1 MNQYVISCLEAH
13 QNFVF
18 EAGPGSGKTT
28 TLIDSL
34 DHILADS
41 NSFFNRSTQQ
51 IACIT
56 YTNVAA
62 NEISE
67 RLGEASEFVTVS
79 TIHSFLWSIIRE
91 YQLELRSLLHEMN
104 QERAFGKK
112 LYVNKLNLDGMEI
125 QYVDKYADLS
135 KGEITHD
142 AVLALAHRAFQTYPT
157 LRHFIK
163 SRFPVLFLD
172 EYQDTHKTVIEIIK
186 SLAVESTTSSIRPTQ
201 ILVGLFGDSM
211 QSIYNSGVGSVDPT
225 QFNAVSITEA
235 SNFRSSAPIV
245 DLINKVR
252 LCGTSEFGA
261 PEVYQT
267 PKGTNLPAN
276 SHCLLFYTDN
286 EDQLSEQTIITIRD
300 RLGWR
305 DTETKI
311 LELTHSAIART
322 SGWENLQKTYQKNRG
337 STASENLRAGD
348 DIYSSTFSFLTRL
361 YKSHSLRNGF
371 ESLQILRF
379 DSPGYSQE
387 RTIVR
392 NSEDLPRLS
401 RLLDNFVKL
410 CESTTASRCS
420 IRNVLEFAWSN
431 GLCRKTH
438 QIELFEDIDTI
449 DDAEL
454 KDKRV
459 TFLQSLHEISFF
471 ELVRFFDYLDT
482 YTPYS
487 TQHGTK
493 GAEFR
498 NVIVILDDSAWNQY
512 KWSSI
517 FGVPDNN
524 DKRRQRSLKLF
535 YVAISRAR
543 DNLIVIYK
551 QPPSSFIA
559 GARELFG
566 TDNVQPLTKSLDSFG

>member
-1 MNQYVISCLEAH
+1 MNQKVISCLNDH
-13 QNFVF
+13 QNFIF

-28 TLIDSL
+28 TLINSL
-34 DHILADS
+34 RHILA
-41 NSFFNRSTQQ
+41 NSKAFFNRSTQQ

-56 YTNVAA
+56 FTNVAA

-91 YQLELRSLLHEMN
+91 YQVELRSLLHEMN
-104 QERAFGKK
+104 QEQAFGKRQ
-112 LYVNKLNLDGMEI
+112 YVSKLNLDGVEI

-142 AVLALAHRAFQTYPT
+142 AVLTLACKAFQTYPA
-157 LRHFIK
+157 LRYFTK
-163 SRFPVLFLD
+163 SRFPILFLD
-172 EYQDTHKTVIEIIK
+172 EYQDTHETVIEIIK
-186 SLAVESTTSSIRPTQ
+186 SLAMDSKTSLIRPTQ
-201 ILVGLFGDSM
+201 MLVGLFGDSM
-211 QSIYNSGVGSVDPT
+211 QSIYNSGVGSVDPV

-235 SNFRSSAPIV
+235 SNFRSSAAIV

-252 LCGTSEFGA
+252 LRGTQGFGA
-261 PEVYQT
+261 PKVCQT
-267 PKGTNLPAN
+267 PKRTDLPAN
-276 SHCLLFYTDN
+276 SCCSLFYTDN
-286 EDQLSEQTIITIRD
+286 EDKLSEQTIIEIID
-300 RLGWR
+300 RLGWKQA
-305 DTETKI
+305 ETKI

-322 SGWENLQKTYQKNRG
+322 SGWDNLQKTYQKNRG
-337 STASENLRAGD
+337 STAFENLRAGD

-361 YKSHSLRNGF
+361 YKAHSLGDGF
-371 ESLQILRF
+371 QTLQILRF
-379 DSPGYSQE
+379 ASPGYSEE

-392 NSEDLPRLS
+392 NSEDIPRLS
-401 RLLDNFVKL
+401 RLLDDFVEL
-410 CESTTASRCS
+410 CEFADSSSCS

-438 QIELFEDIDTI
+438 QIASFEDINSI
-449 DDAEL
+449 DDADL

-459 TFLQSLHEISFF
+459 AFLHSLNDISLS

-493 GAEFR
+493 GAEFS

-517 FGVPDNN
+517 FGLFDDN

-535 YVAISRAR
+535 YVAVSRAR

-551 QPPSSFIA
+551 QPPVRFID
-559 GARELFG
+559 GAHELFG
-566 TDNVQPLTKSLDSFG
+566 TANVQPLTTLLDSSD

>member
-1 MNQYVISCLEAH
+1 M
-13 QNFVF
+13 
-18 EAGPGSGKTT
+18 
-28 TLIDSL
+28 
-34 DHILADS
+34 
-41 NSFFNRSTQQ
+41 
-51 IACIT
+51 
-56 YTNVAA
+56 
-62 NEISE
+62 
-67 RLGEASEFVTVS
+67 
-79 TIHSFLWSIIRE
+79 
-91 YQLELRSLLHEMN
+91 
-104 QERAFGKK
+104 
-112 LYVNKLNLDGMEI
+112 
-125 QYVDKYADLS
+125 
-135 KGEITHD
+135 
-142 AVLALAHRAFQTYPT
+142 
-157 LRHFIK
+157 
-163 SRFPVLFLD
+163 
-172 EYQDTHKTVIEIIK
+172 
-186 SLAVESTTSSIRPTQ
+186 
-201 ILVGLFGDSM
+201 
-211 QSIYNSGVGSVDPT
+211 
-225 QFNAVSITEA
+225 
-235 SNFRSSAPIV
+235 
-245 DLINKVR
+245 
-252 LCGTSEFGA
+252 
-261 PEVYQT
+261 
-267 PKGTNLPAN
+267 
-276 SHCLLFYTDN
+276 
-286 EDQLSEQTIITIRD
+286 
-300 RLGWR
+300 
-305 DTETKI
+305 
-311 LELTHSAIART
+311 
-322 SGWENLQKTYQKNRG
+322 
-337 STASENLRAGD
+337 
-348 DIYSSTFSFLTRL
+348 
-361 YKSHSLRNGF
+361 
-371 ESLQILRF
+371 
-379 DSPGYSQE
+379 
-387 RTIVR
+387 
-392 NSEDLPRLS
+392 
-401 RLLDNFVKL
+401 

-459 TFLQSLHEISFF
+459 AFLQSLHEIPFF

>member
-1 MNQYVISCLEAH
+1 MNQNVISCLEAH

-28 TLIDSL
+28 TLIKSL
-34 DHILADS
+34 QHILD
-41 NSFFNRSTQQ
+41 NSTAFFKRSTQQ

-79 TIHSFLWSIIRE
+79 TIHSFLWSIIRD
-91 YQLELRSLLHEMN
+91 YQEELHSLVYEMN
-104 QERAFGKK
+104 DERAFGKK
-112 LYVNKLNLDGMEI
+112 PYVNKLDLDGMEI

-157 LRHFIK
+157 LRHFTK

-172 EYQDTHKTVIEIIK
+172 EYQDTHKTVIEIVK
-186 SLAVESTTSSIRPTQ
+186 SLAMDSTTSSIRPTQ

-252 LCGTSEFGA
+252 LRGTSEFGA

-267 PKGTNLPAN
+267 PERTNLPAK
-276 SHCLLFYTDN
+276 SHCLFFYTAK
-286 EDQLSEQTIITIRD
+286 EDQLSEQTIIAIRD
-300 RLGWR
+300 NLGWK
-305 DTETKI
+305 DTDTKI

-322 SGWENLQKTYQKNRG
+322 SGWESLHKTYQRNRG
-337 STASENLRAGD
+337 TTASENLRAGD

-361 YKSHSLRNGF
+361 YKSHSLGDGF
-371 ESLQILRF
+371 NSLQILRF

-387 RTIVR
+387 RLIVQS
-392 NSEDLPRLS
+392 SEDLPRLS
-401 RLLDNFVKL
+401 KLLDNFVKL
-410 CESTTASRCS
+410 CESTTASTCS

-438 QIELFEDIDTI
+438 QIALFEDISTI

-459 TFLQSLHEISFF
+459 AFLQSLDEISFS
-471 ELVRFFDYLDT
+471 ELLRFFDYLDT

-493 GAEFR
+493 GAEFS

-512 KWSSI
+512 KWCSI
-517 FGVPDNN
+517 FGVPDNI
-524 DKRRQRSLKLF
+524 DKRRRRSLKLF

-551 QPPSSFIA
+551 QPPSSFLK

-566 TDNVQPLTKSLDSFG
+566 TDNVQPLTKSLVSFG

>member
-1 MNQYVISCLEAH
+1 MNQNVISCLEAH

-28 TLIDSL
+28 TLIKSL
-34 DHILADS
+34 QHILD
-41 NSFFNRSTQQ
+41 NSTAFFKRSTQQ

-91 YQLELRSLLHEMN
+91 YQEELHSLVYEMN
-104 QERAFGKK
+104 DEQAFGKK
-112 LYVNKLNLDGMEI
+112 LYVNKLDLDGMEI

-142 AVLALAHRAFQTYPT
+142 AVLTLAHRAFQTYPT
-157 LRHFIK
+157 LRHFTK

-172 EYQDTHKTVIEIIK
+172 EYQDTHKTVIEIVK
-186 SLAVESTTSSIRPTQ
+186 SLAMDSTTSSIRPTQ

-211 QSIYNSGVGSVDPT
+211 QSIYNSGVGSFDPT

-252 LCGTSEFGA
+252 LRGTSEFGA

-267 PKGTNLPAN
+267 PERTNLPTK
-276 SHCLLFYTDN
+276 SHCLFFYTAK

-300 RLGWR
+300 KLGWK
-305 DTETKI
+305 DTDTKI

-322 SGWENLQKTYQKNRG
+322 SGWESLHKTYQRNRG
-337 STASENLRAGD
+337 TTASENLRAGD

-361 YKSHSLRNGF
+361 YKSHSLGDGF
-371 ESLQILRF
+371 NSLQILRF

-387 RTIVR
+387 RIIVQS
-392 NSEDLPRLS
+392 SEDLPRLS
-401 RLLDNFVKL
+401 KLLDNFVKL
-410 CESTTASRCS
+410 CESTTASTCS

-438 QIELFEDIDTI
+438 QIALFEDISTI

-459 TFLQSLHEISFF
+459 AFLQSLDKISFS
-471 ELVRFFDYLDT
+471 ELLRFFDYLDT

-493 GAEFR
+493 GAEFS

-512 KWSSI
+512 KWRSI

-524 DKRRQRSLKLF
+524 DKRRRRSLKLF

-551 QPPSSFIA
+551 QPPSSFIK

-566 TDNVQPLTKSLDSFG
+566 TDNVQPLTKSLVSFG

>member
-1 MNQYVISCLEAH
+1 MNQNVISCLEAH

-28 TLIDSL
+28 TLIKSL
-34 DHILADS
+34 QHILD
-41 NSFFNRSTQQ
+41 NSTAFFKRSTQQ

-91 YQLELRSLLHEMN
+91 YQEELHSLVYEMN
-104 QERAFGKK
+104 DEQAFGKK
-112 LYVNKLNLDGMEI
+112 LYVNKLDLDGMEI

-142 AVLALAHRAFQTYPT
+142 AVLTLAHRAFQTYPT
-157 LRHFIK
+157 LRHFTI

-172 EYQDTHKTVIEIIK
+172 EYQDTHKTVIEIVK
-186 SLAVESTTSSIRPTQ
+186 SLAMDSTTSSIRPTQ

-252 LCGTSEFGA
+252 LRGTSEFGA

-267 PKGTNLPAN
+267 PERTNLPTK
-276 SHCLLFYTDN
+276 SHCLFFYTAK
-286 EDQLSEQTIITIRD
+286 EDQLSEQTIITIID
-300 RLGWR
+300 KLGWK
-305 DTETKI
+305 DTDTKI

-322 SGWENLQKTYQKNRG
+322 SGWESLHKTYQRNRG
-337 STASENLRAGD
+337 TTASENLRAGD

-361 YKSHSLRNGF
+361 YKSHSLGDGF
-371 ESLQILRF
+371 NSLQILRF

-387 RTIVR
+387 RIIVQS
-392 NSEDLPRLS
+392 SEDLPRLS
-401 RLLDNFVKL
+401 KLLDNFVKL
-410 CESTTASRCS
+410 CESTTASTCS

-438 QIELFEDIDTI
+438 QIALFEDISTI

-459 TFLQSLHEISFF
+459 AFLQSLDKISFS
-471 ELVRFFDYLDT
+471 ELLRFFDYLDT

-493 GAEFR
+493 GAEFS

-524 DKRRQRSLKLF
+524 DKRRRRSLKLF

-551 QPPSSFIA
+551 QPPSSFIK

-566 TDNVQPLTKSLDSFG
+566 TDNVQPLTKSLVSFG

>member
-1 MNQYVISCLEAH
+1 MNQNVISCLEAH
-13 QNFVF
+13 QNFIF

-41 NSFFNRSTQQ
+41 KSFFNRSTQQ

-157 LRHFIK
+157 LRHFLK

-186 SLAVESTTSSIRPTQ
+186 SLAVDSTTSSIRPTQ

-267 PKGTNLPAN
+267 PKGTNLPTN

-305 DTETKI
+305 DT
-311 LELTHSAIART
+311 
-322 SGWENLQKTYQKNRG
+322 GWCQWVVAMSWLN
-337 STASENLRAGD
+337 ASVG
-348 DIYSSTFSFLTRL
+348 
-361 YKSHSLRNGF
+361 
-371 ESLQILRF
+371 
-379 DSPGYSQE
+379 
-387 RTIVR
+387 VR
-392 NSEDLPRLS
+392 
-401 RLLDNFVKL
+401 
-410 CESTTASRCS
+410 
-420 IRNVLEFAWSN
+420 
-431 GLCRKTH
+431 
-438 QIELFEDIDTI
+438 
-449 DDAEL
+449 
-454 KDKRV
+454 
-459 TFLQSLHEISFF
+459 
-471 ELVRFFDYLDT
+471 
-482 YTPYS
+482 
-487 TQHGTK
+487 
-493 GAEFR
+493 
-498 NVIVILDDSAWNQY
+498 
-512 KWSSI
+512 
-517 FGVPDNN
+517 
-524 DKRRQRSLKLF
+524 
-535 YVAISRAR
+535 
-543 DNLIVIYK
+543 
-551 QPPSSFIA
+551 
-559 GARELFG
+559 
-566 TDNVQPLTKSLDSFG
+566 

>member
-1 MNQYVISCLEAH
+1 MNQNVISCLEAH

-28 TLIDSL
+28 TLIKSL
-34 DHILADS
+34 QHILD
-41 NSFFNRSTQQ
+41 NSTAFFKRSTQQ

-67 RLGEASEFVTVS
+67 RLGAASEFVTIS

-91 YQLELRSLLHEMN
+91 YQVELRSLLYEMN
-104 QERAFGKK
+104 DEQAFGKN
-112 LYVNKLNLDGMEI
+112 LYVNKLDLDGTEI

-142 AVLALAHRAFQTYPT
+142 AVLALAHRAFQTYPA
-157 LRHFIK
+157 LRHFTK

-172 EYQDTHKTVIEIIK
+172 EYQDTHKTVIQIIK
-186 SLAVESTTSSIRPTQ
+186 SLAMDSTTSSIRPTQ

-245 DLINKVR
+245 DLINNVR
-252 LCGTSEFGA
+252 LRGTSEFGA

-267 PKGTNLPAN
+267 PERTNLPAN
-276 SHCLLFYTDN
+276 SHCLFFYTAK
-286 EDQLSEQTIITIRD
+286 EDQLSEQAIIALRNKLD
-300 RLGWR
+300 WK
-305 DTETKI
+305 DTDTKI

-322 SGWENLQKTYQKNRG
+322 SGWQNLYKTYQRNRG
-337 STASENLRAGD
+337 TTASENLRAGD

-361 YKSHSLRNGF
+361 YKSHSSFNGF

-387 RTIVR
+387 RTIVQ

-401 RLLDNFVKL
+401 KLLDNFVKL
-410 CESTTASRCS
+410 CDLTSASRCS

-438 QIELFEDIDTI
+438 QIALFEDISTI
-449 DDAEL
+449 DDVEL

-459 TFLQSLHEISFF
+459 AFLQSLGEIPFS

-482 YTPYS
+482 YSPYS

-493 GAEFR
+493 GAEFS

-524 DKRRQRSLKLF
+524 DKRRRRSLKLF

-551 QPPSSFIA
+551 QPPSSFIE
-559 GARELFG
+559 GARKLFG
-566 TDNVQPLTKSLDSFG
+566 TDNVHPLTKSLDSFG

>member
-1 MNQYVISCLEAH
+1 MNQNVISCLEKH
-13 QNFVF
+13 QNFIF

-28 TLIDSL
+28 TLIKSL
-34 DHILADS
+34 RHIIA
-41 NSFFNRSTQQ
+41 NSKAFFNRSTQQ

-91 YQLELRSLLHEMN
+91 YQVELRSLLHEMN
-104 QERAFGKK
+104 QEHAFGKRQ
-112 LYVNKLNLDGMEI
+112 YVSKLNLDGVEI

-142 AVLALAHRAFQTYPT
+142 AVLTLACRAFHTYPT
-157 LRHFIK
+157 LRHFTK
-163 SRFPVLFLD
+163 SRFPILFLD
-172 EYQDTHKTVIEIIK
+172 EYQDTHETVIKILK
-186 SLAVESTTSSIRPTQ
+186 SLTMDSETSPIRSTQ
-201 ILVGLFGDSM
+201 ILIGLFGDSM
-211 QSIYNSGVGSVDPT
+211 QSIYSSGVGSVDPT

-235 SNFRSSAPIV
+235 SNFRSSAAIV

-252 LCGTSEFGA
+252 LRGTSAFDA
-261 PEVYQT
+261 PKINQT
-267 PKGTNLPAN
+267 PERTNLPTN
-276 SHCLLFYTDN
+276 SCCSLFYTDN
-286 EDQLSEQTIITIRD
+286 EDKLSEQTIIEIID
-300 RLGWR
+300 RLGWKQA
-305 DTETKI
+305 ETKI

-322 SGWENLQKTYQKNRG
+322 SGWDNLQKTYQRNRG
-337 STASENLRAGD
+337 STAFENLRAGD

-361 YKSHSLRNGF
+361 YKAHSLGDGF
-371 ESLQILRF
+371 QSLQILRF
-379 DSPGYSQE
+379 ASPGYSQE
-387 RTIVR
+387 RAIVQ
-392 NSEDLPRLS
+392 NSEDILRLS
-401 RLLDNFVKL
+401 RLLDDFVEL
-410 CESTTASRCS
+410 CESTGSSSCS

-431 GLCRKTH
+431 GLCRMTH
-438 QIELFEDIDTI
+438 QIALFEDTDSI
-449 DDAEL
+449 DDADV

-459 TFLQSLHEISFF
+459 AFLDSLNDISLL

-493 GAEFR
+493 GAEFS
-498 NVIVILDDSAWNQY
+498 NVIVILDDLAWNQY

-517 FGVPDNN
+517 FGLID
-524 DKRRQRSLKLF
+524 DKEQRRQRSLKLF
-535 YVAISRAR
+535 YVAVSRAR

-551 QPPSSFIA
+551 QPPSSFIN
-559 GARELFG
+559 GAYELFG
-566 TDNVQPLTKSLDSFG
+566 TANVHLLTNFLDSVG